1 MSVDKLTEAVRAVQ
15 HMLSDLSHTGKVEPN
30 MGLLAKAGA
39 NMARHLSRRVAKPQA
54 RTPGVMPTVY
64 ASDIGKE
71 CLRQTWFKAWHG
83 HKFPS
88 NIDGP
93 TNWRFMHGD
102 LLEEAVLYMLEQVGA
117 DVQLRQHPVE
127 YVLDGV
133 RFSGRIDAVIEGV
146 TVDVKTMSE
155 YAFSKADPVAYPKPG
170 DDPWGYGYQLA
181 FYDSQLISLTG
192 SVQYPPHFLAI
203 DKVHGDMKLL
213 QLDDTY
219 LDTLNIRLESVA
231 HAVGSGIAVP
241 AGVAPVP
248 DKVGKV
254 LHKNCQLCPFITNC
268 WQGQGVKGLVYADG
282 IKWYEEISPSSK
294 HRVPEVPLP
303 APTVQI

>member
-1 MSVDKLTEAVRAVQ
+1 M
-15 HMLSDLSHTGKVEPN
+15 MSDLNHDGKVEPS
-30 MGLLAKAGA
+30 MELLAKAGA
-39 NMARHLSRRVAKPQA
+39 NMARHLSRRVAKPQV

-127 YVLDGV
+127 QVLDGV

-155 YAFSKADPVAYPKPG
+155 YAFSKADPIAYPNVS

-181 FYDSQLISLTG
+181 FYDSMLNGVGGT
-192 SVQYPPHFLAI
+192 PHFLGI

-213 QLDDTY
+213 PLTRPYVLSLNAQLEAVVD
-219 LDTLNIRLESVA
+219 
-231 HAVGSGIAVP
+231 AVGGGKMPRRVSST
-241 AGVAPVP
+241 P
-248 DKVGKV
+248 DKVGNV

-268 WQGQGVKGLVYADG
+268 WQGCGVKGLVYADG
-282 IKWYEEISPSSK
+282 IKWYEKINPSSK
-294 HRVPEVPLP
+294 HRVPKVPLP
-303 APTVQI
+303 DPTVQI